1 MVLYLL
7 QFSPE
12 KSLRS
17 VKREEETFRLWTG
30 FLPVTLTEDVEGVS
44 SSVAPRQWT
53 LTQC

>member
-17 VKREEETFRLWTG
+17 VKSEEEKFRLWTG
-30 FLPVTLTEDVEGVS
+30 FLLAMEGAS
-44 SSVAPRQWT
+44 
-53 LTQC
+53 